1 MTTLPRRRR
10 SARVNKNLPRMLAAT
25 VERQD
30 KQLLHH
36 EGGGFPGTTLSFPSR
51 QAKRRQTTSPH
62 QAPSKS
68 PYRQAGREKATPP
81 SPPQSGKTP
90 MDPAFKKRVRA
101 EMPRCQRAKSQWRE
115 EEGPRDELR
124 AALQEKGLIGMM
136 GLPVG
141 NSLVAKGV
149 VFPSTRIQFK
159 GCLGVLGQGIGRDL
173 WLKLIP

>member
-1 MTTLPRRRR
+1 MTALLLRLLLASLTVMINLPRRRR

-25 VERQD
+25 VERQE
-30 KQLLHH
+30 KKLLHH
-36 EGGGFPGTTLSFPSR
+36 ERGGFSRYDPSSPSR

-68 PYRQAGREKATPP
+68 PYRQAGREAATPP

-101 EMPRCQRAKSQWRE
+101 EMPRCQRAKSQRRE

-124 AALQEKGLIGMM
+124 TALQKEG
-136 GLPVG
+136 
-141 NSLVAKGV
+141 
-149 VFPSTRIQFK
+149 
-159 GCLGVLGQGIGRDL
+159 
-173 WLKLIP
+173 